1 MNVTKHKAQGPYT
14 FLAVGE
20 GDSIGTQAVPLAA
33 MVRDNAHDAE
43 VMEAILAVCD
53 DPGLVR
59 FLGGGASPLV
69 NLRLLVSSGVDTK

>member
-20 GDSIGTQAVPLAA
+20 DGVVSRAVPLAA

-53 DPGLVR
+53 DPGLTR
-59 FLGGGASPLV
+59 FLGGGAAPLV
-69 NLRLLVSSGVDTK
+69 SLRLLVMR

>member
-20 GDSIGTQAVPLAA
+20 DGVTFARAVPLAA

-53 DPGLVR
+53 DPGRTR
-59 FLGGGASPLV
+59 FLGGGAAPLV
-69 NLRLLVSSGVDTK
+69 SLRLLVMR